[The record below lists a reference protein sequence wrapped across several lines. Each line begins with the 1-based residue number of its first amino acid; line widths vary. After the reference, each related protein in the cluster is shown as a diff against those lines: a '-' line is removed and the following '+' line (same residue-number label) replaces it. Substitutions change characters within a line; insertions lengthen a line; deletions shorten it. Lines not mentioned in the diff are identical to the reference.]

1 MTEVLLQPTVFFQ
14 IADHRRRLLETCET
28 NQQRVMGCLIGIKNG
43 SKLIINNSFAVP
55 FSESQGAYYID
66 IEYAK
71 VMADMFK
78 KVYSDEFLV
87 GYYTTSPQFK
97 VHDSELAQ
105 KILDVVGPTIRMAFS
120 FQGDKEET
128 QEQDDLTDA
137 SKNYCYLLNVNCL
150 EGDDL
155 SPFYKLYRISNQD
168 SETRIAPEET

>member
-14 IADHRRRLLETCET
+14 IADHRRRMLETCET
-28 NQQRVMGCLIGIKNG
+28 NQQRVAGCLIGIKNG

-87 GYYTTSPQFK
+87 GYYTTSP
-97 VHDSELAQ
+97 
-105 KILDVVGPTIRMAFS
+105 
-120 FQGDKEET
+120 
-128 QEQDDLTDA
+128 
-137 SKNYCYLLNVNCL
+137 
-150 EGDDL
+150 
-155 SPFYKLYRISNQD
+155 
-168 SETRIAPEET
+168 